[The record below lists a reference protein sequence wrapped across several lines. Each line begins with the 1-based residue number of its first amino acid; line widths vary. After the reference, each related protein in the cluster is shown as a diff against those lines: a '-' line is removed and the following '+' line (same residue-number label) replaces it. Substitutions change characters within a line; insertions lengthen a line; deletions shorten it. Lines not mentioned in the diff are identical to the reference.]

1 MQIDGF
7 FQVTFHLS
15 FMAEF
20 NTILYLQS
28 KCFSWQN
35 TMMYNSNIIDGFW
48 KWQSYHG
55 EGSLSALFHVF
66 GIFTS
71 TLISHS
77 ASITILGYNLFQPLI
92 RKVLYTV
99 HFSGEDCRVILVPVL
114 LIVFSLLPVIRVYS
128 AHNAGLCRTRLLG
141 AVNKLCHLF

>member
-1 MQIDGF
+1 
-7 FQVTFHLS
+7 
-15 FMAEF
+15 MAEF

-55 EGSLSALFHVF
+55 EGSLSALFHVC

-114 LIVFSLLPVIRVYS
+114 SIVFSLLSDYSVIPVIRVHS
-128 AHNAGLCRTRLLG
+128 SHNAGLCRTRLLG
-141 AVNKLCHLF
+141 AVDE